1 MLTDTVPLQVKFEEA
16 GVGPEQISQLDDT
29 TARHVVTTEVESL
42 DAQTPGDALEE
53 DVDGVAGEAAVG
65 QVQDC
70 DQVSAS
76 QEGGE
81 GVVDWQGVTLTL
93 QLEDAAIS
101 GRQHGLSL
109 SLSLSL
115 SVLLAVSCEGSEGT
129 IYSALFAVKTQQKA
143 GLLARV
149 NKAETIHNYQSSE

>member
-1 MLTDTVPLQVKFEEA
+1 MLTDTVPLQVEFEEA
-16 GVGPEQISQLDDT
+16 GVGPQQISQLDDT

-81 GVVDWQGVTLTL
+81 GVVDRQGVTLTL

-101 GRQHGLSL
+101 GRQHGL